1 MPNLNKVI
9 LLGRLTKTPEIRF
22 TPNGKAVSDL
32 GVATNRVWKNSKGEK
47 QFETTYSQVT
57 MWGKH
62 AETICKFLEKGSPI
76 FIEGRVHLERWKSP
90 EGEPRQKM
98 KIMGENF
105 QFVSAGK
112 DKEETT

>member
-1 MPNLNKVI
+1 MPNLNKV
-9 LLGRLTKTPEIRF
+9 LLMGRLTKDPILRY

-32 GVATNRVWKNSKGEK
+32 GIATNRVWKDSTDKK
-47 QFETTYSQVT
+47 QFETTYTQVT

-76 FIEGRVHLERWKSP
+76 YVEGRVHLERWKSP
-90 EGEPRQKM
+90 EGEKRQKT

-105 QFVSAGK
+105 QIVSAGK
-112 DKEETT
+112 DPT

>member
-9 LLGRLTKTPEIRF
+9 LLGKLTRTPEIRY

-32 GVATNRVWKNSKGEK
+32 GVATNRVWRNSKGEK

-62 AETICKFLEKGSPI
+62 AETICK
-76 FIEGRVHLERWKSP
+76 GRVHLERWKSP
-90 EGEPRQKM
+90 EGEARQKM

-112 DKEETT
+112 KDEDD